1 MRRVISLFQNEKFQ
15 QQFPGIGVLKEQNVF
30 VEMQCC
36 SLAIPANARPQ
47 EQVDIFSE
55 TVLQLAALDRGY
67 TVNQIAERMCV
78 DPDFVRFICIHLK
91 EAGYMDEYCTLTNL
105 GKQHLQMPF
114 AEKESSLDDS
124 LWQVYAFAWPGTQ
137 DYLSYLRVGDLAAE
151 QQLFETKD
159 QCGKIQVG
167 TAGNS
172 QEISGR
178 ILTSGFKG
186 KVQLQR
192 SLFPA
197 LIRRYNRLCR
207 GNSRFQEIPYR
218 EGSSVDAA
226 EEGRVLLHCKAV
238 IQEGNSGKILLSDGF
253 SPNCEKLYDA
263 IRKEYPQLERELI
276 ENAYSDATDRPQE
289 DLGEEEKVPNA
300 RQSIVKAMNVQ
311 EAQGQ
316 DLDGEQDAKALNSKV
331 VEDLC
336 KAVETAFYEFAA
348 QNRLAEW
355 QLELLRKR
363 NKWECTHQIR
373 EWAKEIGISEVEQYD
388 KLLEWPGKRRAEQLL
403 RFDQNSDTEMSA
415 ALCLAVAVEKSQGP
429 TNFAR
434 LIQKKKNLLKF
445 LSVLKMEGA
454 KARHGEEIDGSRIC
468 ILKKQCR
475 EVILQLLPDLPLD
488 QNKGKVEIVSSAQK
502 RINARVEICNRIGW
516 ETFAQL
522 SPEIQNKLLQL
533 SSEAASLP
541 KNEMLML
548 LSQILE
554 GVLRAALQDMPKP
567 DTPEREEL
575 LETIE
580 RKRKHALPEEFR
592 HTNPNYLKSAL
603 QGNKGVL
610 NAYYLAYLYRCCE
623 KEQSDIVPAA
633 AEDKWVEL
641 VSWIHEVRQ
650 HTAKAAFRV
659 DRAEMK
665 KRRDDVFA
673 FVKVIEDAI

>member
-1 MRRVISLFQNEKFQ
+1 MRRVISLFQDKKFK
-15 QQFPGIGVLKEQNVF
+15 QQFPGIGVLKEQDVF

-47 EQVDIFSE
+47 EQIDIFSE

-67 TVNQIAERMCV
+67 TINQIAERMCV

-91 EAGYMDEYCTLTNL
+91 EAGYMDEYCALTNL

-114 AEKESSLDDS
+114 AEKESGLDDS
-124 LWQVYAFAWPGTQ
+124 LWQAYAFAWPGTQ
-137 DYLSYLRVGDLAAE
+137 DYLSYLRVGDLAAK
-151 QQLFETKD
+151 QMFETKD
-159 QCGKIQVG
+159 QRGEIQVG
-167 TAGNS
+167 TAGSANKI
-172 QEISGR
+172 EGR
-178 ILTSGFKG
+178 VLNSGFRG

-207 GNSRFQEIPYR
+207 ENSRFQKIPYR
-218 EGSSVDAA
+218 EGSGVDAA

-238 IQEGNSGKILLSDGF
+238 IQEGNSSNILLSDGF

-276 ENAYSDATDRPQE
+276 ENAYLDTTDTLQE
-289 DLGEEEKVPNA
+289 DFGGEDAVPNA
-300 RQSIVKAMNVQ
+300 HQIIVEAMNAQ

-316 DLDGEQDAKALNSKV
+316 DLDGEQDAKAQNRKIM
-331 VEDLC
+331 EGLC

-363 NKWECTHQIR
+363 NRWECTNQIR

-403 RFDQNSDTEMSA
+403 RFDQDSDTEMSA
-415 ALCLAVAVEKSQGP
+415 ALCLAIAVEKSQGP
-429 TNFAR
+429 TNFSR
-434 LIQKKKNLLKF
+434 LIRKKRNLLKF
-445 LSVLKMEGA
+445 LSVLKTEGA

-468 ILKKQCR
+468 TLKKQCR
-475 EVILQLLPDLPLD
+475 EVITQLLPDLPLD
-488 QNKGKVEIVSSAQK
+488 QSKGKIGIVSSAQK

-516 ETFAQL
+516 ETYAQL

-533 SSEAASLP
+533 SSEAEPLP

-567 DTPEREEL
+567 DTPELEEI

-580 RKRKHALPEEFR
+580 RKREHALPDEFR

-603 QGNKGVL
+603 QGNEAVL
-610 NAYYLAYLYRCCE
+610 KAYYLAYLYRCCQ
-623 KEQSDIVPAA
+623 KEQTDIMPAV

-665 KRRDDVFA
+665 KRRDDAFA
-673 FVKVIEDAI
+673 FVKIIEDAI